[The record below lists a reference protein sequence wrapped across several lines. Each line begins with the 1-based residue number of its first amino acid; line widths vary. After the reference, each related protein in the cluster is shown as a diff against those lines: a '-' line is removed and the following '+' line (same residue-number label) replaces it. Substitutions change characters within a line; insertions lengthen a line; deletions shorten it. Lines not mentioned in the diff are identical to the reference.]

1 MSDSSKNIEPS
12 NTAVAEVIEIPI
24 DASRVCDAIAR
35 IGYSAASAIMDIVD
49 NSVTWN
55 ATKVRL
61 CIALQDGKTYS
72 DRRNIDSV
80 TVIDNGNGMDEEGV
94 KNALKLGS
102 PSNYTANSLSKY
114 GMGLKAAGF
123 SLGNRITILSK
134 TQGVVTRQLHVD
146 KTEIAQAGRYIVS
159 AGEPEAD
166 LLTLL
171 NSVVG
176 STGTL
181 VRIST
186 CNATNHDSARKTIEQ
201 LQEELG
207 VTYFSF
213 LSREHNPITI
223 SVECTNKPT
232 IEIMPKDILF
242 LSDAYAGFN
251 KDTYDCKKP
260 CKVLDV
266 PLPLEEGAADQPQL
280 TVVLFPQDQLSRCPD
295 FTEDERK
302 RIKDYAVSRRNKGF
316 FVYRN
321 DRLIRWGDNLSGLI
335 GKDDLLIR
343 ARLSIRTSHD
353 DTLHV
358 DVSKQRLFVPEEILK
373 KIEHLIQ
380 IPLRHC
386 DDIKGLCKELMKGDE
401 GDEFN
406 ERNKD
411 LPVEEDEPVV
421 GEQAKSEVRKR
432 KSSVVEKTK
441 KTLEAAGESVP
452 PVTPD
457 QTVTQIPTFERVRYS
472 DKVASVMLWEMGE
485 DPTDGVFVRINKNH
499 SFYQTVLSTLSENS
513 AERQA
518 IEGLIWCAAV
528 GENTALTKLT
538 DLDASAIE
546 RVVAKFKRSFGINL
560 DAWALNNQDLFED
573 GRI

>member
-1 MSDSSKNIEPS
+1 MSEDIASPATCSEPLP
-12 NTAVAEVIEIPI
+12 EIIDIPI

-55 ATKVRL
+55 ATSVCL
-61 CIALQDGKTYS
+61 CITLQEGKTYS
-72 DRRNIDSV
+72 DRRNIESV
-80 TVIDNGNGMDEEGV
+80 TVIDNGNGMTEEGV
-94 KNALKLGS
+94 INALKLGS
-102 PSNYTANSLSKY
+102 PSNYTPNSLSKY

-134 TQGVVTRQLHVD
+134 TQGEATRQFHVD
-146 KTEIAQAGRYIVS
+146 KSEIAKMGRYIVS
-159 AGEPEAD
+159 ATKPDSD

-171 NSVVG
+171 NNISG

-181 VRIST
+181 VKISF

-207 VTYFSF
+207 VTYYSF
-213 LSREHNPITI
+213 LSRELNPVII
-223 SVECTNKPT
+223 SVECSNKPR
-232 IEIMPKDILF
+232 IEIKPKDILF
-242 LSDAYAGFN
+242 VNDAYDGFN

-266 PLPLEEGAADQPQL
+266 PLPLEEGATGQPQL
-280 TVVLFPQDQLSRCPD
+280 TVVLFPQDQLSRCPEFD
-295 FTEDERK
+295 EDERK
-302 RIKDYAVSRRNKGF
+302 RVRDYAVTRRNKGF

-335 GKDDLLIR
+335 GKDDLIIR
-343 ARLSIRTSHD
+343 ARLSINSKHD

-380 IPLRHC
+380 IPLRYC
-386 DDIKGLCKELMKGDE
+386 EDIKGLCKELMKGDE
-401 GDEFN
+401 GEEFN
-406 ERNKD
+406 EKNKD
-411 LPVEEDEPVV
+411 LPVETDEPVV
-421 GEQAKSEVRKR
+421 GEQAKTEVKKR
-432 KSSVVEKTK
+432 KSRVVKETTQ
-441 KTLEAAGESVP
+441 TLDAAGESTP
-452 PVTPD
+452 PVDPG
-457 QTVTQIPTFERVRYS
+457 QTVTEIPTFERVRYS
-472 DKVASVMLWEMGE
+472 DKVTSVMLWEMGE
-485 DPTDGVFVRINKNH
+485 DSADGVFVRINKNH

-518 IEGLIWCAAV
+518 IEGLIWCAAI
-528 GENTALTKLT
+528 GENTALTQLT
-538 DLDASAIE
+538 DLDSSAIE
-546 RVVAKFKRSFGINL
+546 RVVAKFKRTMGINL
-560 DAWALNNQDLFED
+560 DTWALNNQDLFQD
-573 GRI
+573 G